1 MESQQVTS
9 STTAIGAIR
18 PVSLKIRG
26 LGHIPSKKN
35 HHFPLQN
42 GGLGLDAEIKE
53 RMERITRAL
62 LCELLSL
69 CQTTGSVT
77 QTGCS
82 RLSSIASRMPV
93 KDSWQWIPEITVSCK
108 MVPKG
113 EEGCDVTI
121 ETIYASES

>member
-1 MESQQVTS
+1 MKHGNEGIKTS
-9 STTAIGAIR
+9 
-18 PVSLKIRG
+18 PLVLKIRG
-26 LGHIPSKKN
+26 LNHIPSKKN

-53 RMERITRAL
+53 RMDRITRAL

-69 CQTTGSVT
+69 CQTTGSAM

-82 RLSSIASRMPV
+82 RLSSIVSRMPV
-93 KDSWQWIPEITVSCK
+93 KDSWQWIPEITVNCK

-113 EEGCDVTI
+113 EEGANVEITEI
-121 ETIYASES
+121 ISPSTPARAKI